1 MEDTTLVLR
10 ASAKPVRVS
19 SRLRDRVGAVSEV
32 LAKLGVRTLLVYTS
46 LSYGRG
52 LVSICGQVETKHCS
66 VTKAP
71 PRIDRPLT
79 SVQPAWS
86 CFHVAGQLP

>member
-19 SRLRDRVGAVSEV
+19 SRLGDRVGAVSEV

-46 LSYGRG
+46 LSYG
-52 LVSICGQVETKHCS
+52 
-66 VTKAP
+66 
-71 PRIDRPLT
+71 
-79 SVQPAWS
+79 
-86 CFHVAGQLP
+86 